1 MTAASMGISHLAL
14 RGLHQKHL
22 RQPPDQLI
30 LKQLHK
36 ERQKW
41 QSILE
46 GKQGLKWNT
55 SKKVL
60 LQWGMI

>member
-22 RQPPDQLI
+22 LQPPDQLI

-36 ERQKW
+36 ERQK
-41 QSILE
+41 
-46 GKQGLKWNT
+46 
-55 SKKVL
+55 
-60 LQWGMI
+60 